1 MLDFSILFEVL
12 CFKFSTDFRCNGM
25 IGNLW
30 VSACL
35 VCNLK
40 PARWAFVGENRL
52 DDGAIR
58 NRAFHPCLFIS
69 TLR

>member
-12 CFKFSTDFRCNGM
+12 RFEFWTDFQCNGM

-35 VCNLK
+35 VRDLK
-40 PARWAFVGENRL
+40 TARAF

-58 NRAFHPCLFIS
+58 NRAFHPCLSIG

>member
-1 MLDFSILFEVL
+1 MLDFSILYEVL
-12 CFKFSTDFRCNGM
+12 RFEFWTDFRCNGM

-35 VCNLK
+35 VRDLK

-58 NRAFHPCLFIS
+58 NRAFQPCLCIG